1 MSPRR
6 LQVPTLALAAT
17 LLALAVGCGGDDE
30 EQAPSAATPASSGA
44 SETQELKKVE
54 LLLPYQESIF
64 FLGELM
70 AQAKG
75 YFAEEGLEVEAL
87 PSDGGGIVVQQVIA
101 GKVKFAVTSPEPL
114 MIAASKGAEIRGI
127 AETDRGTIQI
137 TAPADGAQS
146 LEDLRG
152 KKLGITEAGGGEV
165 GFVKLVLEK
174 AGLTDDVELLPVGA
188 GGPAVYHALKNGRIA
203 AYSGFT
209 NDIAGVAAA
218 GLELTNILP
227 EEYAGLPSDEFV
239 VMQETLDN
247 PEDREIA
254 IKIMRAWNKGTQFAL
269 ENPEEALALACERV
283 PEECQDE
290 KIAQAFMDVSL
301 GAVKPR
307 EGMDLGAHDY
317 DAYKIVEDGLIEAD
331 QMPKRINLQA
341 VFPDDLVSEMAP

>member
-6 LQVPTLALAAT
+6 LQVPSLALAAT
-17 LLALAVGCGGDDE
+17 LLLLAAGCGGDDE
-30 EQAPSAATPASSGA
+30 ETPSASAPSSGS
-44 SETQELKKVE
+44 SETQETQKVE

-87 PSDGGGIVVQQVIA
+87 PSDGGGIVVQQLIA

-114 MIAASKGAEIRGI
+114 MIAASKGAEIRGV

-137 TAPADGAQS
+137 TAPSDGAQS

-227 EEYAGLPSDEFV
+227 EEYAGLPSDEFA
-239 VMQETLDN
+239 VMQETLDD
-247 PEDREIA
+247 PADREIA

-269 ENPEEALALACERV
+269 ENPEEALELACERV

-317 DAYKIVEDGLIEAD
+317 DAYKIVEDGLVAAE
-331 QMPKRINLQA
+331 QMPKRIDLQA